1 MYVKEKVKR
10 HIAHN
15 VLRLL
20 LCKFKNHH
28 YQFVTKKNS
37 CCAIIIETMQLMSGI
52 WIIILQSIDA
62 AIIYDLGL
70 GVSNTNANE

>member
-1 MYVKEKVKR
+1 
-10 HIAHN
+10 
-15 VLRLL
+15 
-20 LCKFKNHH
+20 
-28 YQFVTKKNS
+28 
-37 CCAIIIETMQLMSGI
+37 MSGI